1 MADNTFLAPL
11 SPIQRSTPSDRL
23 LTFQKNERSIYNKF
37 SPYDQAGGDIGPN
50 QPYIYTK
57 LTDSNFQKSLTRY
70 DTPAFPVG
78 STVRDVIRMT
88 KFSVSGTGL
97 LYAGKQLLLQQQNAF
112 NETRVYNPLSLLK
125 ATARP
130 GSLGLIDYPQRHL
143 ETSGGLLNFFKD
155 ALYSTLGIQS
165 KDTTNAPIEGTATG
179 AQGGLA
185 YSQYAGKHGG
195 ARAGLL
201 RYKTATSAMATFD
214 TFWVSSN
221 TSGGSSGGFLE
232 NLAKGFLNKL
242 KSLIP
247 STNPMGAFGGN
258 TGTKWEFRPEYG
270 TNLKGIYYKFLAD
283 GNKNLSVNIWPA
295 PEFRNGKVYDAQI
308 TRKNVTAFHKYSPEE
323 STKIS
328 PANPLVIDNGY
339 ASNRD
344 IAQNRVGELGN
355 NILDKY
361 KKMMDAVEKFDINN
375 PIQLRVSTERYW
387 NETQDSNGVLYSS
400 YQSIPNQGD
409 VNNTFSGKMV
419 DTTSIEKRK
428 FAVASKYSDIKSG
441 KTSTNSGDT
450 YNASNVI
457 SIKGSSNSS
466 KKGQDIDP
474 IKGIGNDSTDII
486 FFYFYDLINEVFI
499 PFRATLGS
507 ITDQNSPEWE
517 DVKYMGR
524 ADRLFIYRGFSRDVS
539 FNFKVYANSIKELI
553 PMWERVNYLVGLTR
567 PSKYTDRA
575 VVTNEETINRRE
587 SIQQNLE
594 LAQLTG
600 DQGNIDNLSTDL
612 STLNTTGRES
622 EFIYP
627 PMIEFRIGDLYVDQ
641 PAVLSSVS
649 VTIPDDAQ
657 WEMLRA
663 DEYQYNYGGPDKIIK
678 TNALSRQLPNII
690 DVSVQLRMLEKS
702 RSLTGNYHYGP
713 SVTNGWKSL

>member
-11 SPIQRSTPSDRL
+11 SPIQRSKPSDRL

-70 DTPAFPVG
+70 DSRAFPVG

-165 KDTTNAPIEGTATG
+165 KDTTNAPIDGTATG

-201 RYKTATSAMATFD
+201 RYKTATSARATFD

-221 TSGGSSGGFLE
+221 TSGGSSGGFLG

-258 TGTKWEFRPEYG
+258 AGTKWEFRPEYPSDGLEG
-270 TNLKGIYYKFLAD
+270 TYYKFLKD
-283 GNKNLSVNIWPA
+283 GNGFLTVKTVA
-295 PEFRNGKVYDAQI
+295 TPEFYNGKIQNTNLEDK
-308 TRKNVTAFHKYSPEE
+308 RVTKFHKYYPEYQ
-323 STKIS
+323 TKVS
-328 PANPLVIDNGY
+328 PAAGQVQDNAY
-339 ASNRD
+339 ADKTS
-344 IAQNRVGELGN
+344 IVQNTVGFSGN

-361 KKMMDAVEKFDINN
+361 KKMMSAVETFNLATY
-375 PIQLRVSTERYW
+375 PQLRTSTERY
-387 NETQDSNGVLYSS
+387 NEIKDKNDVS
-400 YQSIPNQGD
+400 YPAYENIPNEGD
-409 VNNTFSGKMV
+409 VNNTFSGKMA
-419 DTTSIEKRK
+419 DTTTREKRK
-428 FAVASKYSDIKSG
+428 FPVASKYSDIKTG
-441 KTSTNSGDT
+441 KTSTNSEDN

-474 IKGIGNDSTDII
+474 IKGLGNDSTDII

-507 ITDQNSPEWE
+507 ITDQNSPDW
-517 DVKYMGR
+517 DSIKYMGR
-524 ADRLFIYRGFSRDVS
+524 ADQLFIYKGFSRDVS

-567 PSKYTDRA
+567 PSKYTNRA
-575 VVTNEETINRRE
+575 IATAGPDAGFFETDSTGLE
-587 SIQQNLE
+587 S
-594 LAQLTG
+594 G
-600 DQGNIDNLSTDL
+600 
-612 STLNTTGRES
+612 
-622 EFIYP
+622 FIYP

-641 PAVLSSVS
+641 PAVLSSVG
-649 VTIPDDAQ
+649 VTIPDDAH

-663 DEYQYNYGGPDKIIK
+663 DEYQYNYGGRDKIIK
-678 TNALSRQLPNII
+678 TAAKSRQLPNII

-702 RSLTGNYHYGP
+702 RSLTSNYHFGP

>member
-11 SPIQRSTPSDRL
+11 SPIQRSKPSDRL

-70 DTPAFPVG
+70 DSRAFPVG

-201 RYKTATSAMATFD
+201 RYKTATSALATFD

-221 TSGGSSGGFLE
+221 TSGGSSGGFLG

-247 STNPMGAFGGN
+247 STNPMGAFGGRA
-258 TGTKWEFRPEYG
+258 GTKWEFRPEYA
-270 TNLKGIYYKFLAD
+270 TNKGIYYDFLAD
-283 GNKNLSVNIWPA
+283 RNKNLSVNVYST
-295 PEFRNGKVYDAQI
+295 PEFRNGKHDSKETQ
-308 TRKNVTAFHKYSPEE
+308 KNVWQFHKYSPET

-328 PANPLVIDNGY
+328 PASPLVIDNGY

-361 KKMMDAVEKFDINN
+361 KKMMSAVETFNLATY
-375 PIQLRVSTERYW
+375 PQLRTSTERY
-387 NETQDSNGVLYSS
+387 NEIKDKNDVS
-400 YQSIPNQGD
+400 YPAYENIPNEGD
-409 VNNTFSGKMV
+409 VNNTFSGKMA
-419 DTTSIEKRK
+419 DTTTREKRK
-428 FAVASKYSDIKSG
+428 FPVASKYSDIKTG
-441 KTSTNSGDT
+441 KTSTNSEDN

-474 IKGIGNDSTDII
+474 IKGLGNDSTDII

-507 ITDQNSPEWE
+507 ITDQNSPDW
-517 DVKYMGR
+517 DSIKYMGR
-524 ADRLFIYRGFSRDVS
+524 ADQLFIYKGFSRDVS

-567 PSKYTDRA
+567 PSKYTARA
-575 VVTNEETINRRE
+575 IATAGPDAGFFETDSTGLE
-587 SIQQNLE
+587 S
-594 LAQLTG
+594 G
-600 DQGNIDNLSTDL
+600 
-612 STLNTTGRES
+612 
-622 EFIYP
+622 FIYP

-641 PAVLSSVS
+641 PAVLSSVG
-649 VTIPDDAQ
+649 VTIPDDAH

-663 DEYQYNYGGPDKIIK
+663 DEYQYNYGGRDKIIK
-678 TNALSRQLPNII
+678 TAAKSRQLPNII

-702 RSLTGNYHYGP
+702 RSLTSNYHFGP

>member
-361 KKMMDAVEKFDINN
+361 KKMMDVVEKFDINN

-575 VVTNEETINRRE
+575 VVTDKETINRRE

-622 EFIYP
+622 GFIYP

-663 DEYQYNYGGPDKIIK
+663 DEYQYNFGGPDKIIK
-678 TNALSRQLPNII
+678 TAAMSRQLPNII

-702 RSLTGNYHYGP
+702 RSLTSNYHFGP
-713 SVTNGWKSL
+713 SVTTGWKSL

>member
-11 SPIQRSTPSDRL
+11 SPIQRSKPSDRL

-70 DTPAFPVG
+70 DSRAFPVG

-155 ALYSTLGIQS
+155 ALFSTLGIQS

-201 RYKTATSAMATFD
+201 RYKTATSALATFD

-221 TSGGSSGGFLE
+221 TSGGSSGGFLG

-258 TGTKWEFRPEYG
+258 AGTKWEFRPEYG

-283 GNKNLSVNIWPA
+283 GNKNLSVNVWPA
-295 PEFRNGKVYDAQI
+295 PEFRNGKVYNAEI
-308 TRKNVTAFHKYSPEE
+308 TQKNVTAFHKYSPEE

-361 KKMMDAVEKFDINN
+361 KKMMSAVETFNLATY
-375 PIQLRVSTERYW
+375 PQLRTSTERY
-387 NETQDSNGVLYSS
+387 NEIKDKNDVS
-400 YQSIPNQGD
+400 YPAYENIPNEGD
-409 VNNTFSGKMV
+409 VNNTFSGKMA
-419 DTTSIEKRK
+419 DTTTREKRK
-428 FAVASKYSDIKSG
+428 FPVASKYSDIKTG
-441 KTSTNSGDT
+441 KTSTNSEDN

-474 IKGIGNDSTDII
+474 IKGLGNDSTDII

-517 DVKYMGR
+517 DIKYMGR

-575 VVTNEETINRRE
+575 TVTNEETINRRE
-587 SIQQNLE
+587 SIQQNLD

-612 STLNTTGRES
+612 SNMSTTGRES
-622 EFIYP
+622 GFIYP

-641 PAVLSSVS
+641 PAVLSSVG
-649 VTIPDDAQ
+649 VTIPDDAH

-663 DEYQYNYGGPDKIIK
+663 DEYQYNYGGRDKIIK
-678 TNALSRQLPNII
+678 TAAKSRQLPNII

-702 RSLTGNYHYGP
+702 RSLTSNYHFGP